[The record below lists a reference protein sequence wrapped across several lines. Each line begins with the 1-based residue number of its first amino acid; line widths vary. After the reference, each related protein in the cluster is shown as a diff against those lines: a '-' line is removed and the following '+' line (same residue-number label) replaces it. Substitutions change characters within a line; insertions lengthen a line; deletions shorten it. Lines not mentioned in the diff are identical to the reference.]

1 MKGGLRP
8 GAGRKKM
15 TDAVPVC
22 WRISPQAN
30 EWIRKQAEEQ
40 GVTIA
45 RIVDELIKAFEE
57 QAELRDEASI
67 LDDMGMA

>member
-1 MKGGLRP
+1 MASGGARP

-30 EWIRKQAEEQ
+30 EWIRRQAQDQ

-45 RIVDELIKAFEE
+45 RIVDELVKSFEE
-57 QAELRDEASI
+57 QSL
-67 LDDMGMA
+67 MA